1 MFRSDA
7 QKLKCEMLKQKL
19 KLYGIIAAIIIVW
32 AKRGVNCRLSFS
44 LS

>member
-32 AKRGVNCRLSFS
+32 VWEVIIIE
-44 LS
+44 